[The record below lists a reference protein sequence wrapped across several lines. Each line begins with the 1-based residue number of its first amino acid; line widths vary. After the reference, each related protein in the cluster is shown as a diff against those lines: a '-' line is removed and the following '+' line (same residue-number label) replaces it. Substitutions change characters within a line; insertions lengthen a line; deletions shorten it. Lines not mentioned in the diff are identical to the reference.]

1 MDNQPNINDLFN
13 NAQNG
18 GNLSGSS
25 RAALNVD
32 DIGEQIAA
40 ALGSPQLDALAS
52 EMVLITML
60 VDDSGSIRFAS
71 NADRIRNGHNAVI
84 DSLSHTSTRD
94 SIMAHTRYLNGFIL
108 YPYNPVVRAIKMDKK
123 NYMPSLGTPLY
134 DQTVVVLGTVI
145 AKAQQFIDNGIPTRT
160 VTLILTDGADC
171 HSVKA
176 NEKTVAQIVKDMLK
190 TENHIVAAMG
200 VDDGGSTDFRKVF
213 QRMGIQDQWI
223 LTPGSSEQEIRQA
236 FNLFSRSVVRA
247 SQHAASFR
255 SMSIGGFAA

>member
-18 GNLSGSS
+18 GSLSGAS
-25 RAALNVD
+25 RAALNVN
-32 DIGEQIAA
+32 DIGEQITA
-40 ALGSPQLDALAS
+40 ALGSPQLDAPSS

-60 VDDSGSIRFAS
+60 VDDSGSINFAGNS
-71 NADRIRNGHNAVI
+71 ERIRSGHNAVI
-84 DSLSHTSTRD
+84 DSLSHTATRD
-94 SIMAHTRYLNGFIL
+94 SIMAHTCYLNGFIL
-108 YPYNPVVRAIKMDKK
+108 YPYNPVVKAIKMNKK
-123 NYMPSLGTPLY
+123 NYRPSLGTPLY

-160 VTLILTDGADC
+160 VTLILTDGGDC

-176 NEKTVAQIVKDMLK
+176 NEKTVAHIVKDMLK

-200 VDDGGSTDFRKVF
+200 VDDGSTDFHKVF
-213 QRMGIQDQWI
+213 GSMGINDQWI

-247 SQHAASFR
+247 SQHASSFR
-255 SMSIGGFAA
+255 SLSIGGFAA